1 MKKGIVTG
9 ITMGEPAGIASEIT
23 LKVWKNH
30 RKKIEPFIFF
40 GDSDHLLKT
49 SSKLKF
55 KIPIKKI
62 NKISECFKIFKN
74 YLPVYDIKLNQKVKF
89 GYPSSANSRE
99 ILASINK
106 VVKFAS
112 KKEISCIVTNPVEKN
127 IIRKKQKNFTGHTFY
142 IAKLLDVK
150 KPVMLLTSPKI
161 SVVPITQHLS
171 LSKALKAINKKLIVS
186 TAKITNKYLKI
197 FFGKNKPKIAI
208 ASLNPHA
215 GDKGIFGNEEKK
227 IIIPA
232 IKIIRKKNI
241 NVAGPYPA
249 DTIFNEKV
257 SKKFDV
263 IICMYHDQATIP
275 IKTLDYENGVNVTLG
290 LPIVR
295 TSPDHGTALNIAGK
309 GIASEKSLYASIKIS
324 QNIAKKKKLWIQ

>member
-171 LSKALKAINKKLIVS
+171 LRKALKAINKKLIVS

-215 GDKGIFGNEEKK
+215 GDKGIFGKEEKK

-232 IKIIRKKNI
+232 IKIIKKKNI
-241 NVAGPYPA
+241 DVLGPYPA
-249 DTIFNEKV
+249 DTIYNNKN

>member
-9 ITMGEPAGIASEIT
+9 ITMGEPAGISSEIT
-23 LKVWKNH
+23 LKVWKNY

-40 GDSDHLLKT
+40 GDPDHLLKT

-62 NKISECFKIFKN
+62 NKITECFKIFKN

-99 ILASINK
+99 ILTSIDK

-186 TAKITNKYLKI
+186 TTNITNKYLKI
-197 FFGKNKPKIAI
+197 FFGKKKPKIAI

-215 GDKGIFGNEEKK
+215 GDKGIFGKEEKK

-232 IKIIRKKNI
+232 IKIIKKKNI
-241 NVAGPYPA
+241 DVFGPYPA
-249 DTIFNEKV
+249 DTIFNNKI

-295 TSPDHGTALNIAGK
+295 TSPDHGTALDIAGK

>member
-9 ITMGEPAGIASEIT
+9 ITMGEPAGISSEIT
-23 LKVWKNH
+23 LKVWKNY

-40 GDSDHLLKT
+40 GDPDHLLKT

-62 NKISECFKIFKN
+62 NKITECFKIFKN

-99 ILASINK
+99 ILTSIDK

-127 IIRKKQKNFTGHTFY
+127 IIKKKQKNFTGHTFY

-186 TAKITNKYLKI
+186 TTNITNKYLKI
-197 FFGKNKPKIAI
+197 FFGKKKPKIAI

-215 GDKGIFGNEEKK
+215 GDKGIFGKEEKK

-232 IKIIRKKNI
+232 IKIIKKKDI
-241 NVAGPYPA
+241 DVSGPYPA
-249 DTIFNEKV
+249 DTIF
-257 SKKFDV
+257 SKKFLESFDA

-295 TSPDHGTALNIAGK
+295 TSPDHGTALDIAGK

>member
-9 ITMGEPAGIASEIT
+9 ITMGEPAGISSEIT
-23 LKVWKNH
+23 LKIWKNH

-40 GDSDHLLKT
+40 GDPIHLLKT
-49 SSKLKF
+49 NSKLKF
-55 KIPIKKI
+55 KIPIKII
-62 NKISECFKIFKN
+62 NKISECFKVFKN
-74 YLPVYDIKLNQKVKF
+74 YLPVYKIKLNQKVKF
-89 GYPSSANSRE
+89 GYPSVKNANK
-99 ILASINK
+99 ILTSIDE

-112 KKEISCIVTNPVEKN
+112 KKKISCIVTNPIEKN
-127 IIRKKQKNFTGHTFY
+127 IIKKENFDGHTFY

-171 LSKALKAINKKLIVS
+171 LSKALKSINKNAIVS
-186 TAKITNKYLKI
+186 TTKITNKYLKI
-197 FFGKNKPKIAI
+197 FFGKKTPKIAI

-215 GDKGIFGNEEKK
+215 SDGGIFGSEEKK

-232 IKIIRKKNI
+232 IKIIKKENI
-241 NVAGPYPA
+241 DVFGPYPA
-249 DTIFNEKV
+249 DTIFNKKI

-275 IKTLDYENGVNVTLG
+275 IKTLDFENGVNVTLG
-290 LPIVR
+290 LPIIR
-295 TSPDHGTALNIAGK
+295 TSPDHGTALDIAGK
-309 GIASEKSLYASIKIS
+309 GVASEKSLYASIKMS
-324 QNIAKKKKLWIQ
+324 QYIAKKRKLWIQ

>member
-99 ILASINK
+99 ILVSINK

-215 GDKGIFGNEEKK
+215 GDKGIFGKEEKK

-232 IKIIRKKNI
+232 IKIIKKKDI
-241 NVAGPYPA
+241 DVSGPYPA
-249 DTIFNEKV
+249 DTIFNNKI

-295 TSPDHGTALNIAGK
+295 TSPDHGTALDIAGK